1 MQTHTRVT
9 SLPKCSMSR
18 VTNERESMSRQEF
31 RSGGLTRRE
40 AVTLL
45 GVGAGLGLLT
55 ALRDQTAL
63 AASLQRSTAAPPAF
77 REGAIVRTILRDVA
91 PERIAGATLIHEHLS
106 MGSTSNSAAL
116 QFYKDLDLMT
126 DEVKACANDGVSC
139 IVDAGGMDLGRSID
153 ALRTIATRSGMLIV
167 ASGGLHLKDGYPPD
181 MFQKTEEQIA
191 EDFYTLATAER
202 WGAIGEMGTGTAV
215 PMDAQERKVLRAAA
229 RAHARTGLS
238 IITHVSDGC
247 AQCAL
252 DQVDL
257 FEAAGVNLNHVVIG
271 HLNDIE
277 DPPTSAP
284 LAIAKRGAYVG
295 FDHSGRPDDP
305 RLPEYVRIIMA
316 MLEAGHEDRVCLS
329 SDFAS
334 QKYLRKNGGPGIAMV
349 MTTMV
354 PRLRQVGVNEAT
366 LQ

>member
-1 MQTHTRVT
+1 
-9 SLPKCSMSR
+9 MS
-18 VTNERESMSRQEF
+18 ERECREM
-31 RSGGLTRRE
+31 TRRE

-45 GVGAGLGLLT
+45 GAGAGLGLLT
-55 ALRDQTAL
+55 ALRDETAL
-63 AASLQRSTAAPPAF
+63 AASLQKSTATQSAF
-77 REGAIVRTILRDVA
+77 PKGAVVRTILRDVP

-106 MGSTSNSAAL
+106 MGSTSDTPAL
-116 QFYKDLDLMT
+116 KFYKDLDLMSE
-126 DEVKACANDGVSC
+126 EVKACANDGVGC
-139 IVDAGGMDLGRSID
+139 IVDVGGLDLGRSID

-181 MFQKTEEQIA
+181 TFKKTEEQIA
-191 EDFYTLATAER
+191 EDFYQLATVER
-202 WGAIGEMGTGTAV
+202 WGAIGEMGTGTSV
-215 PMDAQERKVLRAAA
+215 PMDVDERKVLRAAA
-229 RAHARTGLS
+229 RLHARTGLS

-257 FEAAGVNLNHVVIG
+257 FESAGVNLNHVVIG
-271 HLNDIE
+271 HLNDIK
-277 DPPTSAP
+277 DQPTAAP

-305 RLPEYVRIIMA
+305 RLGEYVRTIMA
-316 MLEAGHEDRVCLS
+316 VLEAGHEDRVCVS

-354 PRLRQVGVNEAT
+354 PRLKQAGVSEAT
-366 LQ
+366 LHRILVENPRRALAFAPKAA

>member
-1 MQTHTRVT
+1 
-9 SLPKCSMSR
+9 MS
-18 VTNERESMSRQEF
+18 ERESRE
-31 RSGGLTRRE
+31 LTRRQ
-40 AVTLL
+40 AVTLM

-55 ALRDQTAL
+55 ALQEQAAL
-63 AASLQRSTAAPPAF
+63 AAPLQKSVAAQPGFPK
-77 REGAIVRTILRDVA
+77 GAVVRTILRDVP
-91 PERIAGATLIHEHLS
+91 PERITGATLIHEHLS
-106 MGSTSNSAAL
+106 MGSSGDNPAL
-116 QFYKDLDLMT
+116 KFYQDVDLIA

-139 IVDAGGMDLGRSID
+139 IVDTGGMDLGRSID

-167 ASGGLHLKDGYPPD
+167 ASGGLHLKEGYPAD
-181 MFQKTEEQIA
+181 TLQKTEEQVA
-191 EDFYTLATAER
+191 EDFYKLATAER

-229 RAHARTGLS
+229 RLHARTGLA

-257 FEAAGVNLNHVVIG
+257 FESAGVNLNHVVIG
-271 HLNDIE
+271 HLNDIK
-277 DPPTSAP
+277 DQPTAAP
-284 LAIAKRGAYVG
+284 LAIAKRGAYVA

-305 RLPEYVRIIMA
+305 RLQEYVRTIIA
-316 MLEAGHEDRVCLS
+316 VLEAGHEDRLCVS

-354 PRLRQVGVNEAT
+354 PRLRQAGVNEAT
-366 LQ
+366 LHKILVENPRRALAFVPKAA